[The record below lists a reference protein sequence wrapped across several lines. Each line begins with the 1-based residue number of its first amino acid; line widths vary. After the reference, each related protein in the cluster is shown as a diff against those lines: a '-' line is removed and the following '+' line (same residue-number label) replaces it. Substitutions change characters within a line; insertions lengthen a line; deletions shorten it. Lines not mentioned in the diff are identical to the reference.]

1 MAVQEIWELPFTQF
15 IITEEHVSWNKMEL
29 KLL

>member
-15 IITEEHVSWNKMEL
+15 IITEEQVSWNKMEL